1 MEGLPWLFFVVVS
14 ELLNISFSPT
24 PCFNQRNPLDCRLV
38 NQRKI
43 FPVLFYNQYQYKTK
57 IYILKKR
64 FQSRYIS
71 MKFILDL
78 NPYSIS

>member
-43 FPVLFYNQYQYKTK
+43 FPAKP
-57 IYILKKR
+57 
-64 FQSRYIS
+64 
-71 MKFILDL
+71 DL
-78 NPYSIS
+78 NSQGVRKGEVGKVRESEVRVISLTEE